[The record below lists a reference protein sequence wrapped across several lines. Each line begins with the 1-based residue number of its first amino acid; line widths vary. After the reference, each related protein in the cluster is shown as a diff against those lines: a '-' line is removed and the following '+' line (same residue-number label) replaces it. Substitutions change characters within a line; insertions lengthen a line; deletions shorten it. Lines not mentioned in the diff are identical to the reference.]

1 MAEGIAAY
9 GSYSPGHWSKTDDES
24 TIPPSL
30 FLPRRR
36 DRERGTVDGGRILP
50 IPSARSG
57 PPSPPTCPERGC
69 SLPGRAARCTSAAVY
84 LMLIPASSS
93 AAAESA
99 LLLLLDRK
107 GTEEKS
113 SNRFGR
119 TGGWMAAEEL
129 SGDAERDDR

>member
-1 MAEGIAAY
+1 
-9 GSYSPGHWSKTDDES
+9 
-24 TIPPSL
+24 
-30 FLPRRR
+30 
-36 DRERGTVDGGRILP
+36 
-50 IPSARSG
+50 
-57 PPSPPTCPERGC
+57 
-69 SLPGRAARCTSAAVY
+69 
-84 LMLIPASSS
+84 MLIPASSS

>member
-1 MAEGIAAY
+1 MAD
-9 GSYSPGHWSKTDDES
+9 GSCPSPRPG
-24 TIPPSL
+24 L
-30 FLPRRR
+30 GRRR
-36 DRERGTVDGGRILP
+36 RP
-50 IPSARSG
+50 PAPSEGAL
-57 PPSPPTCPERGC
+57 CQA
-69 SLPGRAARCTSAAVY
+69 GRAARCTSAAVY

-107 GTEEKS
+107 GTEEEKS